1 MKNKNILVTGADG
14 FIGSH
19 LCEKLVHKGHN
30 IKALV
35 AYNSFEN
42 IGWLSDI
49 AKNKLDNIEIISGDI
64 RDSDFIYKITKNIDI
79 IYHLAALIAIPY
91 SYIAPRS
98 YIDTNVIGTLNIL
111 QGAKQNSCS
120 KIISTSTSEV
130 YGTAQY
136 EPIDENHV
144 LQAQSPYAASKIAAD
159 HLLESFVKSFSLPAV
174 IIRPFNTYGP
184 RQSERAVIPTIIRQ
198 IIDPKCKEIRIGDTS
213 PKRDFNFVEDTVDAF
228 IEISKTDNSII
239 KFGTAYN
246 AGSGIAVSI
255 QETLNLLNKISK
267 NKKPI
272 KKDKNRLRPS
282 KSEVKNLIACSKK
295 LSSVSKWRPKTTLN
309 KGLEITI
316 EWWKKQLKDN
326 KIRNNSNYSI

>member
-19 LCEKLVHKGHN
+19 LCEKLIQNGYNV
-30 IKALV
+30 KALV

-49 AKNKLDNIEIISGDI
+49 SNNKLKNIEIISGDI
-64 RDSDFIYKITKNIDI
+64 RDADFVHDITSKIDI
-79 IYHLAALIAIPY
+79 IFHLAALISIPY

-98 YIDTNVIGTLNIL
+98 YIDTNVVGTLNVL

-120 KIISTSTSEV
+120 KIICTSTSEV

-136 EPIDENHV
+136 EPIDENHI
-144 LQAQSPYAASKIAAD
+144 LQAQSPYSASKIAAD

-174 IIRPFNTYGP
+174 ILRPFNTYGP

-198 IIDPKCKEIRIGDTS
+198 IIDPNCKNIKIGDTS
-213 PKRDFNFVEDTVDAF
+213 PKRDFNFVKDTVNAF
-228 IEISKTDNSII
+228 IQIAEADNKLIN
-239 KFGTAYN
+239 FGTAYN
-246 AGSGIAVSI
+246 AGSGIAISI

-272 KKDKNRLRPS
+272 KRDKNRLRPS
-282 KSEVKNLIACSKK
+282 QSEVKNLIACSKK
-295 LSSVSKWRPKTTLN
+295 LSAISNWKPKTSLHA
-309 KGLEITI
+309 GLEITLD
-316 EWWKKQLKDN
+316 WWKKQLKDK